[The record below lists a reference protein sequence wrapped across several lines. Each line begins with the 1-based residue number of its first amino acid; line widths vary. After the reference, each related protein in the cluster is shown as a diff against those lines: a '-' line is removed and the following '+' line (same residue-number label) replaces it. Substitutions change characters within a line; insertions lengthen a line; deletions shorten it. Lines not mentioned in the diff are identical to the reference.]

1 MDRFKNI
8 FTIAHY
14 TILRYVRDRKT
25 LSSMLL
31 LPIMLIILLG
41 TALDK
46 YFITSKIDP
55 IKVALVNKDKGEI
68 SKSFEEFL
76 NIKDIK
82 EILIVE
88 EYEDYDKALERV
100 KNKELEALI
109 YIKEDFSKDITAGN
123 KANIQI
129 FGSKYATF
137 KSNVVQNI
145 VDAYVSGANTTEAM
159 YKIAGP
165 EIIKNIQYENKKVI
179 KDESFSVSGRKPRAI
194 DYYAVTMLVMTLMYG
209 TMYGSYSFGEDN
221 FEATGIRIKTAPVK
235 YTEIFIGKALGI
247 VFTLFWQFMTLILF
261 SKYVYGVNF
270 GNNLAVIIFI
280 CLTLSMLAT
289 SLGMAVCTI
298 AKNEK
303 LAGALLNI
311 IVPVLTFIAGGYA
324 KFDVDPN
331 SLFSKIRYISPNHL
345 AQTAIFNNI
354 YGGSA
359 AETHNMIIT
368 MWVMTIA
375 FIIIASLFGRRLL
388 GNDSFSE

>member
-8 FTIAHY
+8 FTIAYY

-25 LSSMLL
+25 LCSMLL

-46 YFITSKIDP
+46 AFAISKVDP

-82 EILIVE
+82 DILVVE
-88 EYEDYDKALERV
+88 KYEDYDKALEKV
-100 KNKELEALI
+100 KNKELEALV
-109 YIKEDFSKDITAGN
+109 YLNEDFSKNVTAGN
-123 KANIQI
+123 KTNIQV
-129 FGSKYATF
+129 FGSKYSTF

-145 VDAYVSGANTTEAM
+145 VDSYVSGANTTEAM
-159 YKIAGP
+159 YKIAAP
-165 EIIKNIQYENKKVI
+165 EAIKNVQYENKKAI
-179 KDESFSVSGRKPRAI
+179 KDENISISGAKPRAI
-194 DYYAVTMLVMTLMYG
+194 DYYAVTMLIMTLMYG
-209 TMYGSYSFGEDN
+209 TMYGSYGFGEDN
-221 FEATGIRIKTAPVK
+221 FEATGIRVKTTPVK

-247 VFTLFWQFMTLILF
+247 VFTMFWQFMTLILF
-261 SKYVYGVNF
+261 SKFVYRANF
-270 GNNLAVIIFI
+270 GNNLPLIIFI
-280 CLTLSMLAT
+280 CLTLSILAT

-298 AKNEK
+298 VKNEK
-303 LAGALLNI
+303 VAGAVLNI
-311 IVPVLTFIAGGYA
+311 VVPVLTFVAGGYA

-359 AETHNMIIT
+359 VEAQNMIII
-368 MWVMTIA
+368 MWIMILA

-388 GNDSFSE
+388 GNDSFSK